1 MKAEHVG
8 NSPDL
13 SGTPGF
19 SQCGPIQLVLKSQLI
34 EKGRQLNRSSV
45 VGNDISVLAA
55 KAGNQLLRFRAGSV
69 FIYSCDGGP
78 GPQRE
83 TA

>member
-1 MKAEHVG
+1 MWPNPTGAEKPV
-8 NSPDL
+8 
-13 SGTPGF
+13 
-19 SQCGPIQLVLKSQLI
+19 I

-45 VGNDISVLAA
+45 IGNGVSVLA

-69 FIYSCDGGP
+69 FIYSCDRGP